1 MIGLGVVAELQR
13 QVAGGDPGL
22 VEAGREVG
30 FRRGQV
36 VGQADVGLVTGM
48 PGGTAEPATVP
59 TPLRSV
65 SISVC
70 LSTASLKALRSARLW
85 PKTLSG
91 RMSKP

>member
-1 MIGLGVVAELQR
+1 
-13 QVAGGDPGL
+13 
-22 VEAGREVG
+22 
-30 FRRGQV
+30 
-36 VGQADVGLVTGM
+36 M

-70 LSTASLKALRSARLW
+70 LSTASLKALRSARLL